1 MSSNLIRITGMSTG
15 LDVDAIVDALIKAES
30 YKVDKAKQEQQKL
43 EWKQQ
48 DYRDIITAINDFK
61 NKYLNYTNPSTNMLS
76 PTNYA
81 SYDVKSSDA
90 YNTYVKVSGNG
101 SATTGNY
108 KIENIKVATKA
119 SFIGKEDSIII
130 ESISQK
136 VSTLFNDENA
146 KVSFKI
152 NDTEFNYDFS
162 SDGADKDKTI
172 SALMTEISNKA
183 GVSFKYS
190 QLAGRFTLE
199 SSSTGK
205 DAKLT
210 LSETEG
216 NFFLTLFGMSASD
229 AMQNKDKDTEDPTQ
243 PILKSGTDATVTIT
257 DPTGTKKEITRS
269 TNIFTIDG
277 VTYNLVSDTKDSESI
292 TITLSDNIDDVYEK
306 ISNFINDYNSL
317 IDKIYNKINEKPNS
331 DYPPLTD
338 AQKEEME
345 DDEIEKWEEKAKKG
359 LLRGDST
366 LQNLLDNLRSSF
378 YNSVE
383 AAGMTLTEIGL
394 STSSDYTKHGKI
406 EINETKLKTALKE
419 NKNAVIAIFTNVSTT
434 QPSYSATASQESQK
448 ARKKEEGIFQ
458 RISDILM
465 DNVRTTRDSRGYKGN
480 LLEKAGLVGDLS
492 EFKNT
497 LSKQITDIKNKIKTM
512 QRALDDKEDYYYLK
526 YAKLE
531 SVMSKLNSQNSYLS
545 QLSGM
550 NLWK

>member
-1 MSSNLIRITGMSTG
+1 MSSNLIRITGMSSG
-15 LDVDAIVDALIKAES
+15 LDVDAIVDALIKSES

-108 KIENIKVATKA
+108 KIENITVATKA
-119 SFIGKEDSIII
+119 SYVGDEDHPINI
-130 ESISQK
+130 ENTSQK
-136 VSTLFNDENA
+136 VFTLFSNDEDA

-152 NDTEFNYDFS
+152 NDTEFTYDFS
-162 SDGADKDKTI
+162 STGADKDKTI

-199 SSSTGK
+199 SASTGTE
-205 DAKLT
+205 AELT
-210 LSETEG
+210 LSETDG
-216 NFFLTLFGMSASD
+216 SKFFTTFFG
-229 AMQNKDKDTEDPTQ
+229 QNATSTA
-243 PILKSGTDATVTIT
+243 GHDATVTIT
-257 DPTGTKKEITRS
+257 DPTGTKKTITKS
-269 TNIFTIDG
+269 SNTFTIDG
-277 VTYNLVSDTKDSESI
+277 VTYNLVSDTKESESI
-292 TITLSDNIDDVYEK
+292 TITLTDNVDDVYGK
-306 ISNFINDYNSL
+306 INSFINDYNSL
-317 IDKIYNKINEKPNS
+317 IDKIYNKINEKPNL

-338 AQKEEME
+338 TQKEDME
-345 DDEIEKWEEKAKKG
+345 KDEIEKWEEKAKKG
-359 LLRGDST
+359 LIKGDST
-366 LQNLLDNLRSSF
+366 LQNLLNNLRSSL
-378 YNSVE
+378 YESVE

-406 EINETKLKTALKE
+406 EINETKLKSALRD
-419 NKNAVIAIFTNVSTT
+419 NKNAVISIFTNVSTT
-434 QPSYSATASQESQK
+434 QPSYSASASAESQK

-465 DNVRTTRDSRGYKGN
+465 DNIRTTRDSGGRKGS

-497 LSKQITDIKNKIKTM
+497 LSEQINDIKKKIKAM
-512 QRALDDKEDYYYLK
+512 QNTLNEREDYYYLK
-526 YAKLE
+526 YSKLE
-531 SVMSKLNSQNSYLS
+531 STMSKLNSQNSYLS
-545 QLSGM
+545 QLAGM
-550 NLWK
+550 NLWG